1 MNTKRRKGR
10 FGPEDRK
17 DRIVIFI
24 DDFNM
29 PIFNE
34 YGDQPPLELIRQ

>member
-1 MNTKRRKGR
+1 MTTKKRKGR

-17 DRIVIFI
+17 NRIVIFI

-29 PIFNE
+29 PI
-34 YGDQPPLELIRQ
+34 

>member
-1 MNTKRRKGR
+1 MGTKRRKGR

-17 DRIVIFI
+17 DKIVIFI

-29 PIFNE
+29 PIKE
-34 YGDQPPLELIRQ
+34 TYSA

>member
-17 DRIVIFI
+17 NRMIFFI

-29 PIFNE
+29 PTKE
-34 YGDQPPLELIRQ
+34 TYHA